1 MPNTFDP
8 ILAPERIAAM
18 TGAGLWQNRL
28 LTDLLDE
35 VADRHPDRLAVAD
48 HNSVTSIAT
57 RLSYMQLQHR
67 ANRMAL
73 GLIGL
78 GIEPGDVVAFQL
90 PNWWQ
95 FIALHLACLR
105 IGAVSNPL
113 MPIFRER
120 ELSFM
125 LEFAQAKLLVVP
137 RRFRGFDYPAMLA
150 GLRGKLPHLQRV
162 LAVGDDGPDGFDRTL
177 LETRWE
183 DQFDAEAEF
192 ARRRPDPNAVI
203 QLLYTSGT
211 TGQPKG
217 AMHTSNTLMA
227 GVRAYADGIGLSG
240 DDVCFMASPLAH
252 QTGFM
257 YGLMMPLVLG
267 TRVIL
272 QDVWD
277 ATRAWDTIQA
287 ERVSFSMG
295 ATPFLADLVSA
306 PNAPAPADCKLRTFV
321 CAGAPIPRVLVQTA
335 TEKLGLGVIA
345 AWGMSEC
352 GVVTITRP
360 DDPPD
365 AVFSSDGR
373 ALPGMAV
380 RVVDAADQPLPP
392 GTEGRLKTQGSC
404 LFVGYLKRPEA
415 YAVDADG
422 WFDTGDLARMD
433 ADGYIRITGRAKD
446 IIIRGGENIPVA
458 EVEDLLYRHPAVQ
471 DAAVVAMPDA
481 RLGERACAFVS
492 VKAGQ
497 SFDFDALT
505 AWLAQAGMSRTYWP
519 ERLEIVP
526 DMPRTASGKIQK
538 FELRERAKGL
548 AD

>member
-35 VADRHPDRLAVAD
+35 VADRHPDRLAVVD
-48 HNSVTSIAT
+48 HNSVTGLAT
-57 RLSYMQLQHR
+57 RLSYLQLKHR
-67 ANRMAL
+67 ADRMAL

-95 FIALHLACLR
+95 FMALHLACLR

-162 LAVGDDGPDGFDRTL
+162 LAVGDDGPDGFDRVL

-183 DQFDAEAEF
+183 DQFDADAEF

-257 YGLMMPLVLG
+257 YGLMLPLVLG

-295 ATPFLADLVSA
+295 ATPFLADLVGA
-306 PNAPAPADCKLRTFV
+306 PNAPAPTDCRLRQFV

-335 TEKLGLGVIA
+335 IEKLGVRIIS

-352 GVVTITRP
+352 GVVTTTRP

-365 AVFSSDGR
+365 AVFNSDGR
-373 ALPGMAV
+373 ALDGMAV
-380 RVVDAADQPLPP
+380 RVVDSADQPVSPD
-392 GTEGRLKTQGSC
+392 TEGRLKTQGSC

-415 YAVDADG
+415 YAVDAEG

-433 ADGYIRITGRAKD
+433 AAGYIRITGRAKD

-471 DAAVVAMPDA
+471 DAAVVAMPDP
-481 RLGERACAFVS
+481 RLGERACAFVTL
-492 VKAGQ
+492 KPGAA
-497 SFDFDALT
+497 FDFDTLT

-526 DMPRTASGKIQK
+526 ELPRTASGKIQK

-548 AD
+548 SG

>member
-1 MPNTFDP
+1 
-8 ILAPERIAAM
+8 
-18 TGAGLWQNRL
+18 
-28 LTDLLDE
+28 
-35 VADRHPDRLAVAD
+35 
-48 HNSVTSIAT
+48 
-57 RLSYMQLQHR
+57 
-67 ANRMAL
+67 
-73 GLIGL
+73 
-78 GIEPGDVVAFQL
+78 
-90 PNWWQ
+90 
-95 FIALHLACLR
+95 
-105 IGAVSNPL
+105 
-113 MPIFRER
+113 
-120 ELSFM
+120 
-125 LEFAQAKLLVVP
+125 
-137 RRFRGFDYPAMLA
+137 
-150 GLRGKLPHLQRV
+150 
-162 LAVGDDGPDGFDRTL
+162 
-177 LETRWE
+177 
-183 DQFDAEAEF
+183 
-192 ARRRPDPNAVI
+192 
-203 QLLYTSGT
+203 
-211 TGQPKG
+211 
-217 AMHTSNTLMA
+217 MHTSNTLMA
-227 GVRAYADGIGLSG
+227 GVRAYADGVGLSG

-352 GVVTITRP
+352 GVVTTTRP

-365 AVFSSDGR
+365 AVFNSDGR
-373 ALPGMAV
+373 ALDGMAV
-380 RVVDAADQPLPP
+380 RVVDGADQPVPP
-392 GTEGRLKTQGSC
+392 DTEGRLKTQGSC

-415 YAVDADG
+415 YAVDTEG

-433 ADGYIRITGRAKD
+433 AAGYIRITGRAKD

-471 DAAVVAMPDA
+471 DAAVVAMPDP
-481 RLGERACAFVS
+481 RLGERACAFVTLKS
-492 VKAGQ
+492 GAA
-497 SFDFDALT
+497 FDFDTLT

-526 DMPRTASGKIQK
+526 ELPRTASGKIQK

-548 AD
+548 AG